1 MTDKSRHARE
11 AERIA
16 RYAKEFGMG
25 FEQLASIGPSV
36 SVFGSARIKRDDPRY
51 AVTERL
57 ARLLSDAGFAVVSGG
72 GPGIMEAANRGAY
85 AGKSTSIGLNI
96 QLPHEQRS
104 NAYQNLSLK
113 FRHFFT
119 RKVMF
124 VRYAC
129 AYVVLPGGFGTLDEV
144 AEVLTLIQTGKT
156 RRVPVVLIDQ
166 AYWAGLL
173 DWMREKMLAQG
184 MIDAKDMELMRVVDT
199 AEDVVAVILGHYGQR
214 GYEPSKEEDDL
225 MFEL

>member
-1 MTDKSRHARE
+1 MSADDRQQRE

-16 RYAKEFGMG
+16 RYTAEFSEG
-25 FEQLASIGPSV
+25 FARLAAIGPSV
-36 SVFGSARIKRDDPRY
+36 SVFGSARTKPGDPRY
-51 AVTERL
+51 ALTERIG
-57 ARLLSDAGFAVVSGG
+57 RLLSDAGFAVVSGG
-72 GPGIMEAANRGAY
+72 GPGSMEAANRGAY
-85 AGKSTSIGLNI
+85 AGKSASIGLNI
-96 QLPHEQRS
+96 ELPHEQRS
-104 NAYQNLSLK
+104 NPYQNLRLS

-156 RRVPVVLIDQ
+156 RRVPVVLVDGEF
-166 AYWAGLL
+166 WKGLL
-173 DWMREKMLAQG
+173 AWMEQKMVGEG
-184 MIDAKDMELMRVVDT
+184 MIT
-199 AEDVVAVILGHYGQR
+199 AEDMRLLKVVERAEEVLPAILGHYDKR
-214 GYEPSKEEDDL
+214 TYEPSKEEEDL

>member
-1 MTDKSRHARE
+1 MSADDTQQRE

-16 RYAKEFGMG
+16 RYTAEFSEG
-25 FEQLASIGPSV
+25 FAQLAAIGPSV
-36 SVFGSARIKRDDPRY
+36 SVFGSARTKPGDPRY
-51 AVTERL
+51 ALTEHIG
-57 ARLLSDAGFAVVSGG
+57 RLLSDAGFAVVSGG
-72 GPGIMEAANRGAY
+72 GPGSMEAANRGAY
-85 AGKSTSIGLNI
+85 AGKSASIGLNI
-96 QLPHEQRS
+96 ELPHEQRS
-104 NAYQNLSLK
+104 NPYQNLRLS

-156 RRVPVVLIDQ
+156 RRVPVVLVDGEF
-166 AYWAGLL
+166 WKGLL
-173 DWMREKMLAQG
+173 AWMEQKMVGEG
-184 MIDAKDMELMRVVDT
+184 MIA
-199 AEDVVAVILGHYGQR
+199 AEDMRLLKVVERAEEVLPAILGHYDR
-214 GYEPSKEEDDL
+214 RSYEPSKEEDDL